1 MRTLLLVL
9 IASAGLVT
17 SGCGSSEDSV
27 QSTVTP
33 QALDG
38 STFTATGAQGIEL
51 DDEVPLTISFEGNS
65 LAVDAGCNSIGGEYE
80 IEQGEI
86 RGTQLV
92 STLMGCPAPLDE
104 IETETTG
111 LLSDGAMATLEGD
124 TLTLTGEEGKRL
136 TLER

>member
-9 IASAGLVT
+9 IASAGLLAA
-17 SGCGSSEDSV
+17 GCGSSGDSV

-51 DDEVPLTISFEGNS
+51 DEKVPLTISFDENS

-92 STLMGCPAPLDE
+92 STLIGCPPPLGE

-111 LLSDGAMATLEGD
+111 LLSDGATATLEGD
-124 TLTLTGEEGKRL
+124 TLTLTGEDGTGL